1 MAALKD
7 TVTEEQPA
15 ETQQRNVLCCCVC
28 LLRLIKLFV
37 CWSFVVHVLPVSS
50 WRARYQLTRPCSQ
63 VKEKICDVALKPTW
77 SGSGSDWWHK
87 NLLSPGWKSCVRA
100 STPPSGLRPS
110 WHLRVLESLASSPVG
125 DGFSSGAFNPWCQR
139 VPCVS
144 VSDERGM
151 RTGHPLCDSAERWQ
165 QLNQVFACFWQPL
178 ICRVGRVLQGV
189 PKGAIQNVNPEFT
202 SDACQNINCDAS
214 LNTRGGLSGG

>member
-1 MAALKD
+1 MSSRHRNGCGSGYSNRR
-7 TVTEEQPA
+7 TPSWNTA
-15 ETQQRNVLCCCVC
+15 EKCVLFRHAR
-28 LLRLIKLFV
+28 LLHLIKLFV

-50 WRARYQLTRPCSQ
+50 WRARYQLTKPCGQ

-77 SGSGSDWWHK
+77 SGSGGDWWHK

-110 WHLRVLESLASSPVG
+110 WHLHVLESLASSPVG

-151 RTGHPLCDSAERWQ
+151 RTGRPLCDSAERWQ

-178 ICRVGRVLQGV
+178 WFAELEEFFKVFQKV
-189 PKGAIQNVNPEFT
+189 PFRT
-202 SDACQNINCDAS
+202 STQSSHLMHVKIS
-214 LNTRGGLSGG
+214 IVMQV